1 MTPSCPVLDDYMI
14 LIWFLS
20 ISGWPVDTPDPYL
33 ILRIKTAPEGRRRTT
48 TKDNQVNPVWNEEF
62 EFFLD
67 NEVENKL
74 RMYRKYID
82 SKYIYT
88 QFIVLRSETDAG
100 IQVGGGGWGGG

>member
-1 MTPSCPVLDDYMI
+1 M
-14 LIWFLS
+14 
-20 ISGWPVDTPDPYL
+20 
-33 ILRIKTAPEGRRRTT
+33 
-48 TKDNQVNPVWNEEF
+48 WNEEF

-74 RMYRKYID
+74 RMYRNYID

-88 QFIVLRSETDAG
+88 QFVVLRSETDHAG

>member
-1 MTPSCPVLDDYMI
+1 M
-14 LIWFLS
+14 
-20 ISGWPVDTPDPYL
+20 
-33 ILRIKTAPEGRRRTT
+33 
-48 TKDNQVNPVWNEEF
+48 WNEEF

>member
-1 MTPSCPVLDDYMI
+1 M
-14 LIWFLS
+14 
-20 ISGWPVDTPDPYL
+20 DTPDPYL

-74 RMYRKYID
+74 RMYRNYTD

-88 QFIVLRSETDAG
+88 QFVVLRSETDAG
-100 IQVGGGGWGGG
+100 IKVGVGGGG